1 MVSTALLMMIYLSF
15 ISLGLPDSMLGSA
28 WPAMNVSL
36 NAPLWGAGLV
46 QMLISFCTII
56 SSLNSAKLI
65 RRFGT
70 GKLTAISVATTA
82 LALLGFSLAKNYAFL
97 LLMAVPLGLGAGAV
111 DAGLNN
117 FVALHYEARH
127 MSWLHCFWGVG
138 ATLGPVILSLFLGG
152 KHGWRGGYGA
162 VCAIQFCLVAVLAV
176 TLPMW
181 DRYEDR
187 AALRAEAA
195 AAKQAGKK
203 QSTLNIPGVKGAL
216 ATFFFYCA
224 IEAAAGLW
232 GASYLV
238 EARGLSAEAAAR
250 GVSLYFLGITLGR
263 FLSGFASM
271 RMKSAALIRLGQL
284 VSAGGAV
291 LLMLPLPA
299 GFGVAAMAVLGLG
312 FAPVYP
318 SMIHETPYRFGA
330 ERSQA
335 VIGLQMACAYVGSC
349 IMPPIFGLVAAHIS
363 LALLPVYLFGVL
375 ALMVVMHEK
384 LVRKLSHK

>member
-291 LLMLPLPA
+291 LLMLPRPA

-335 VIGLQMACAYVGSC
+335 VIGLQMACAYVGTTFV
-349 IMPPIFGLVAAHIS
+349 PA
-363 LALLPVYLFGVL
+363 LFGVL
-375 ALMVVMHEK
+375 AARLGIGLLPAFLLAGVAGMLLCAER
-384 LVRKLSHK
+384 VRTLCGR

>member
-1 MVSTALLMMIYLSF
+1 MVSTALLVMIYLSF

-335 VIGLQMACAYVGSC
+335 VIGLQMACAYVGTTFV
-349 IMPPIFGLVAAHIS
+349 PA
-363 LALLPVYLFGVL
+363 LFGVL
-375 ALMVVMHEK
+375 AARLGIGLLPAFLLAGVAGMLLCAER
-384 LVRKLSHK
+384 VRTLCGR